1 MGYQFIHVG
10 IGGSK
15 MKEYKIIETTKNK
28 AEEVMNDMAKL
39 GWEVVSVNFWN
50 MWKVSLMITFSRGK

>member
-50 MWKVSLMITFSRGK
+50 MWEVSLMITFSRGK

>member
-28 AEEVMNDMAKL
+28 AEEVMNDMAKQ

>member
-1 MGYQFIHVG
+1 
-10 IGGSK
+10 

-39 GWEVVSVNFWN
+39 DGKLSVSI
-50 MWKVSLMITFSRGK
+50 SGTCGKFR

>member
-50 MWKVSLMITFSRGK
+50 MWKGSLMITFSRGK

>member
-1 MGYQFIHVG
+1 
-10 IGGSK
+10 

-28 AEEVMNDMAKL
+28 AEEVMNDMAKQ

-50 MWKVSLMITFSRGK
+50 MWKVSLMITFSRVK